1 MSYRYGNSAPQG
13 RQMPDERRLMIG
25 LLAAFV
31 LVSLLV
37 LWAGR
42 LPVRPGVTPLDGTSY
57 KTYVTDAR
65 ELLGSYGTTAEGRVH
80 IPIDRAMD
88 LIVERGLPTR
98 ATTASAP

>member
-1 MSYRYGNSAPQG
+1 MSYRYGNSLQTA
-13 RQMPDERRLMIG
+13 RSLLNERRLMIG
-25 LLAAFV
+25 LLVAFV

-42 LPVRPGVTPLDGTSY
+42 LPVRPGVTPLDGPTY
-57 KTYVTDAR
+57 KTYVEDAR
-65 ELLGSYGTTAEGRVH
+65 TLLSTYGTTAEGRVH

-98 ATTASAP
+98 ETTASAP